1 MRKLATIRRISN
13 IKPIPNADKIEVAT
27 VDGWQVVIKKG
38 EFSVGELCIYCEV
51 DSFLPIKPEFEF
63 LRKSSYR
70 KFPDGREGFRLKT
83 IKMKGQVSQGLIL
96 PLDVITGLMSI
107 DQDDNEIGHSLLFRD
122 VTDILGIVLY
132 DPPIPACLNG
142 KVIGLF
148 PSFIPK
154 TDEERFQNLSMVLSK
169 YSGNK
174 FYVTE
179 KIDGT
184 STTIYVKDG
193 RVGVCS
199 RNLELDMSDVN
210 NKYIKT
216 FTEMGLIDKLQI
228 FSRNLAIQGEL
239 VGPGIQ
245 RNLYKRTKAEI
256 YVYSIFNI
264 DTQSYLSYNEF
275 LFMLNYF
282 QLNSVPIVDSN
293 FVYEG
298 QDLLLM
304 ADGKSLLNPELDREG
319 LVFRTVDLPKFSFK
333 SISNKFLLINED

>member
-1 MRKLATIRRISN
+1 MRKLATIRQISA
-13 IKPIPNADKIEVAT
+13 IEPIPNADKIEVAT
-27 VDGWQVVIKKG
+27 VDGWQVVIRKG
-38 EFSVGELCIYCEV
+38 EFSVGELCVYCEV

-83 IKMKGQVSQGLIL
+83 IKMRGCLSQGLIL
-96 PLDVITGLMSI
+96 PINVVTGLIPPNPETENSS
-107 DQDDNEIGHSLLFRD
+107 DLLFKD
-122 VTDILGIVLY
+122 VTNILGIVIY
-132 DPPIPACLNG
+132 DPPIPACLSG

-154 TDEERFQNLSMVLSK
+154 TDEERFQNLGRVLPK
-169 YSGNK
+169 YLGTK

-193 RVGVCS
+193 YVGVCS
-199 RNLELDMSDVN
+199 RNLELDMFDVN
-210 NKYIKT
+210 NSYIRT
-216 FTEMGLIDKLQI
+216 FTEMGLIEKLQTFTGNI
-228 FSRNLAIQGEL
+228 AIQGEL

-245 RNLYKRTKAEI
+245 KNLYKRTKAEI
-256 YVYSIFNI
+256 YVYGIFDI
-264 DTQSYLSYNEF
+264 DTQSYLPYNEF
-275 LFMLNYF
+275 LSMLNHF
-282 QLNSVPIVDSN
+282 KLNTVPTVDAN
-293 FVYEG
+293 FTYEG

-319 LVFRTVDLPKFSFK
+319 LVFRTVGLPKFSFK